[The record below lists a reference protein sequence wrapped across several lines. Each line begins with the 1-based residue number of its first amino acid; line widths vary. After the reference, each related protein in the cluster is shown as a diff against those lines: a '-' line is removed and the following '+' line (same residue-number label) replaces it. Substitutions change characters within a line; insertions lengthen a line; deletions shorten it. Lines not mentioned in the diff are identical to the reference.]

1 MDDKPNLLDS
11 LLESAT
17 DYGKVSF
24 ELLKL
29 KAIDKTTD
37 VVSTAIPLAVFILLI
52 LSFLLFLNL
61 GIAFWLGEI
70 FGKVFYGF
78 LVVSAFY
85 LVIGI
90 IIHFFLNKWF
100 KRLVGNYLVRQML
113 K

>member
-24 ELLKL
+24 ELVKL

-37 VVSTAIPLAVFILLI
+37 VVSTAIPLVVFILLI

-85 LVIGI
+85 LVSGI
-90 IIHFFLNKWF
+90 IVHFFLNKWI
-100 KRLVGNYLVRQML
+100 KKLVGNYLVRQML